1 MIEMI
6 QDYLSAMMNK
16 YKFTQQSTPHEINEI
31 INGSY
36 NINHAV
42 IDRCIKVNGQAILGE
57 EVLVK
62 EKIVINGSLIAKHVI
77 FESDLEANGT
87 ASLADSKVKGNAI
100 FSGTL
105 SAKNSI
111 FTNSINL
118 LASKSE
124 FDHCQIDD
132 LTVQALPFKNSV
144 QKIWLTNG
152 TTVTGD
158 ILFQSG
164 IGKVYI
170 DATSATQGHIIGG
183 ILIHE

>member
-6 QDYLSAMMNK
+6 QDYLSSMMNK
-16 YKFTQQSTPHEINEI
+16 YKFTQQSTPHEINEV
-31 INGSY
+31 INGLY
-36 NINHAV
+36 KINNAE
-42 IDRCIKVNGQAILGE
+42 INKSIKVNGQAILGE

-62 EKIVINGSLIAKHVI
+62 EKIIINGSLIAKHVN
-77 FESDLEANGT
+77 FESDLVANGT
-87 ASLADSKVKGNAI
+87 ATLVDSKVKGNAV
-100 FSGTL
+100 FSGNV

-124 FDHCQIDD
+124 FNHCQIDN
-132 LTVQALPFKNSV
+132 LTVQALSYKNSV
-144 QKIWLTNG
+144 QKIWLADG
-152 TTVTGD
+152 TTISGD

-170 DATSATQGHIIGG
+170 DATSTIKGRIIGG
-183 ILIHE
+183 IIIN